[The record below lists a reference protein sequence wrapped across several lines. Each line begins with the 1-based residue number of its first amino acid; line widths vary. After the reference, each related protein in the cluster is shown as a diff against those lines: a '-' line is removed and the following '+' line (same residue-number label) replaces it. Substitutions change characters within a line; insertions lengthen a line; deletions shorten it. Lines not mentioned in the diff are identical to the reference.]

1 MKRNRTMKKL
11 SFFSLMFLFA
21 STAMGQYVDLGL
33 SVKWATCNLGAQKP
47 EDYGYYFAWGET
59 KPKESY
65 DLETYKFYR
74 VNEYKAISYGVA
86 PTRKYLFIDYYIPMI
101 EVTSRHI
108 KTGVCNLKA
117 KDDAATANYGKNW
130 RIPTIKE
137 WEELI
142 KKCKWTWSCSNG
154 VWGYIVTSKQTKN
167 SIFLPASGF
176 AEYDIL
182 LSNNERGRYWASS
195 ANYHIMD
202 YADAIEF
209 SINKKDVANLCR
221 WIGLSIRPVC
231 P

>member
-1 MKRNRTMKKL
+1 MKKL
-11 SFFSLMFLFA
+11 IILFWMSLYAFS
-21 STAMGQYVDLGL
+21 AMGQYVDLGL
-33 SVKWATCNLGAQKP
+33 SVKWATCNIGAQRP
-47 EDYGYYFAWGET
+47 EEHGYYFAWGET
-59 KPKESY
+59 NPKESY
-65 DLETYKFYR
+65 ELETYKYYR
-74 VNEYKAISYGVA
+74 VNEYRAISYGVA
-86 PTRKYLFIDYYIPMI
+86 PTRNYLFIDYYIPLI
-101 EVTSRHI
+101 EVTAQDI
-108 KTGVCNLKA
+108 KTGACNLKH

-130 RIPTIKE
+130 RMPTNKE

-182 LSNNERGRYWASS
+182 LSKNELGRYWASS
-195 ANYHIMD
+195 ANYHIME
-202 YADAIEF
+202 YADAMEF
-209 SINKKDVANLCR
+209 SINKKDMKSLGR